1 MVILFHEFNYVIE
14 HMLTKINYAEVS
26 RIHGIPWDAKVMA
39 ADAFSLFKEKGIFNS
54 HSAQQFLTYILE

>member
-1 MVILFHEFNYVIE
+1 MIE